1 MTKKGNRAGFESTS
15 TDIHSPPDI
24 GERVARIATARRWGV
39 NLGSSRLER
48 RDEDAVLSERDRG

>member
-24 GERVARIATARRWGV
+24 AVNGSLESPPRVAGV
-39 NLGSSRLER
+39 
-48 RDEDAVLSERDRG
+48 